1 MTDKALPW
9 HVTVLVAEIPEG
21 GLHRDVQASEAERSA
36 VASLAGLRDLPQL
49 GASFDLTPAGAG
61 RIRVHGRI
69 SAQAGQT
76 CVVTLEP
83 LTSEIDEEVDVI
95 FSDEPQ
101 PVAAAGPDE
110 DEGALADD
118 PPEPIV
124 NGAIDLGALATE
136 FLMLGLDPY
145 PRKQGVVFEPVI
157 APVDPADHPFAALK
171 ALKDPQSTDKP
182 KSGSKTKG
190 N

>member
-9 HVTVLVAEIPEG
+9 HVKVLVADIPEG
-21 GLHRDVQASEAERSA
+21 GLHRDLQASEAERA
-36 VASLAGLRDLPQL
+36 GVASLAGLRDLQQL
-49 GASFDLTPAGAG
+49 AASFDLTLAGAG
-61 RIRVHGRI
+61 RIRVHGRV

-76 CVVTLEP
+76 CVVSLEP
-83 LTSEIDEEVDVI
+83 LTSEVDEEVDVI
-95 FSDEPQ
+95 FSDEPH
-101 PVAAAGPDE
+101 PVAAAELDE
-110 DEGALADD
+110 QEDALADD

-145 PRKQGVVFEPVI
+145 PRKAGAVFEPVI

-171 ALKDPQSTDKP
+171 ALKTPESTGKP

-190 N
+190 K